1 MSDTY
6 KNKYNMVFC
15 EGSNPT
21 VINDAHI
28 EVKGNLNM
36 SGLGQT
42 VKNQVNNTASAATVK
57 EENPLDSEAAWAL
70 WRKAQRAGWVDA
82 DRKPLLSEPQMAM
95 IGSAM
100 RHILGL
106 KWKPFEDFWGIDALG
121 NKLTRAQ
128 GYSYYADFDKDIT
141 EVFGLV

>member
-36 SGLGQT
+36 SGLGQM
-42 VKNQVNNTASAATVK
+42 VRNQVNNTASAATVV
-57 EENPLDSEAAWAL
+57 EDNPLDSEAAWEL

-100 RHILGL
+100 RRKLGL
-106 KWKPFEDFWGIDALG
+106 EWKPFEDLWGIDALG
-121 NKLTRAQ
+121 NKLSKAQ
-128 GYSYYADFDKDIT
+128 YTKYYTKFDKDID
-141 EVFGLV
+141 EVLG